1 MASKRN
7 ILAICMASLVLAAC
21 GGTPEERSNR
31 IEEQRQ
37 SRLTENQ
44 RDGSRFFDLFGDR
57 GEDQKIGVNKYLWA
71 ASLDT
76 LSILPI
82 EAADPF
88 SGIITTD
95 WGRVNGASQPYRITV
110 YITEPAL
117 EARSLRVAVFRQ
129 SGGRAVAVSDEI
141 AKEIENAILTRAR
154 QIRVSEAGR
163 RS

>member
-1 MASKRN
+1 MAAKATLVTICVATMLLGGCGSDADSKVTSSAGRDE
-7 ILAICMASLVLAAC
+7 V
-21 GGTPEERSNR
+21 ERPT
-31 IEEQRQ
+31 QRR
-37 SRLTENQ
+37 S
-44 RDGSRFFDLFGDR
+44 SSFFDLFGDNE
-57 GEDQKIGVNKYLWA
+57 EDQKIGVNRYLWA

-82 EAADPF
+82 SSADPF
-88 SGIITTD
+88 SGVIATD
-95 WGRVNGASQPYRITV
+95 WGRVNGASQPYRVTV

-129 SGGRAVAVSDEI
+129 SGGRAIAVSDDV

-154 QIRVSEAGR
+154 QIRVAEAGR

>member
-1 MASKRN
+1 
-7 ILAICMASLVLAAC
+7 
-21 GGTPEERSNR
+21 GGTPDEQTARV
-31 IEEQRQ
+31 EEQRQ
-37 SRLTENQ
+37 NVEFFDGGQ
-44 RDGSRFFDLFGDR
+44 RTGFFDLFTDPQDDR
-57 GEDQKIGVNKYLWA
+57 RIGVNRYLWA

-82 EAADPF
+82 EGADPF
-88 SGIITTD
+88 SGVITTG
-95 WGRVNGASQPYRITV
+95 WGRVNGASQPYRVTV

-154 QIRVSEAGR
+154 QIRVAEVGRAAG
-163 RS
+163 